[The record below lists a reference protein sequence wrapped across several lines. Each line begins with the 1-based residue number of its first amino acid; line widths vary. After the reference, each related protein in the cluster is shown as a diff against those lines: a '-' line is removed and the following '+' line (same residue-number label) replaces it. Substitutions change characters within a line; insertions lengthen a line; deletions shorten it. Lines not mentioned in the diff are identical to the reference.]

1 MARQFSH
8 LIGGQSVASDTTFLS
23 RNSSNMEDVLGEF
36 PEASKEQVRQA
47 CQAARAAFE
56 QWRSTPAPVRGEII
70 GNIGKAIEREKEALS
85 RLVTREMGKTLKEA
99 RGDVQEAID
108 TCHFFQSE
116 GRRLYGQTV
125 PSEMPRKELMTYRRP
140 LGVAAIVTAGN
151 FPIAV
156 PSWKIIPALL
166 TGNTIVW
173 KPSDDCPAAS
183 YAFAKL
189 MEEAGLPTGVLN
201 VVFGGGKD
209 AAGQFLVEMM
219 DERDERGNKR
229 IDKFAFTGSTAVGR
243 QIGEVAGRN
252 LIMPTLELGGK
263 NPLVVM
269 RDADLDNAVQGA
281 LWAAFGT
288 AGQRCTSAGNIILD
302 APIYDEF
309 KRRFVEAARA
319 ITIGDPLQHED
330 VLYGP
335 FINERFFRTW
345 EQHYEWGRADGA
357 TLLYGKG
364 RITADNRPDGFHGD
378 PSAGF
383 YGWPTIW
390 DDVRPGMKLFQTEIF
405 GPTINLVKVNGIEEA
420 VDVANSVDYGLSS
433 AIYTNNRE
441 WAYQF
446 KDGIRAG
453 MTSINNSTTG
463 AEAHM
468 PFGGVKGSGN
478 GTRESGIWVLES
490 YTYWHAVNDDVSGKL
505 QLAQMDTGYIAPKE
519 PFSVDAL
526 LAAEREALTGAP

>member
-1 MARQFSH
+1 MARQFCH
-8 LIGGQSVASDTTFLS
+8 LINGQEVAGTTGFESKNPSLLK
-23 RNSSNMEDVLGEF
+23 DVIGEF
-36 PEASKEQVRQA
+36 PEASKEQVREA
-47 CQAARAAFE
+47 CLAARQAFE
-56 QWRSTPAPVRGEII
+56 SWRRLPAPIRGELI
-70 GNIGKAIEREKEALS
+70 GNIGKAIEREKESLSHLLS
-85 RLVTREMGKTLKEA
+85 REIGKTLKEA

-140 LGVAAIVTAGN
+140 LGVVGIITAGN
-151 FPIAV
+151 FPVAV
-156 PSWKIIPALL
+156 PSWKIIPALV

-173 KPSDDCPAAS
+173 KPSEDCPATS

-189 MEEAGLPTGVLN
+189 IEEAGIPAGVLN

-209 AAGQFLVEMM
+209 SAGQYLIEMM
-219 DERDERGNKR
+219 DEGLL
-229 IDKFAFTGSTAVGR
+229 DKFAFTGSTAVGR

-252 LIMPTLELGGK
+252 LLHPTLELGGK

-269 RDADLDNAVQGA
+269 RDADLDNAVSGA
-281 LWAAFGT
+281 LWASFGT
-288 AGQRCTSAGNIILD
+288 AGQRCTSAGNIIVD

-309 KRRFVEAARA
+309 KQRFLAEVKA
-319 ITIGDPLQHED
+319 IKIGNPLEYQG

-335 FINERFFRTW
+335 FINEKFLRNW
-345 EQHYEWGRADGA
+345 EKHYEWGQEDGA
-357 TLLYGKG
+357 TLLHGKG
-364 RITADNRPDGFHGD
+364 RITPDNKPEGFQGD
-378 PSAGF
+378 PQAGY
-383 YGWPTIW
+383 YGWPTVW
-390 DDVRPGMKLFQTEIF
+390 ENVKPGMRLFQQEIF
-405 GPTINLVKVNGIEEA
+405 GPTINLVKVDGIDEA
-420 VDVANSVDYGLSS
+420 VKVANSVEYGLSS

-441 WAYQF
+441 WAFQF
-446 KDGIRAG
+446 KDNIQAG

-490 YTYWHAVNDDVSGKL
+490 YTYWQGVNDDVSGKL
-505 QLAQMDTGYIAPKE
+505 QLAQMDTDYIAPKAT
-519 PFSVDAL
+519 FSVEKL
-526 LAAEREALTGAP
+526 LK